1 LALAGLLNNI
11 IDSAILIDR
20 GRKGFTIPGDEH
32 NGRINYERGIS
43 RALSIFQEA
52 QSTAD
57 PQILILVELT
67 FLQQEF
73 QFCNEAD
80 AITRNSLKAAIQ
92 SFNDALRCL
101 KTVEDAPSYRFVETA
116 FPTSPKYRVYDDGSH
131 LSFPRDAV
139 HLACAAHWTR
149 LQNVIRSPGINMTEK
164 AVLQQRAAN
173 MKTIQGS
180 YVHKQAKALT

>member
-1 LALAGLLNNI
+1 LALTGLVYNI
-11 IDSAILIDR
+11 VDSAILIDR
-20 GRKGFTIPGDEH
+20 GRKGFTIAGDEH
-32 NGRINYERGIS
+32 NGRINYEQGLS
-43 RALSIFQEA
+43 GALFIFQEA
-52 QSTAD
+52 ERSAE

-80 AITRNSLKAAIQ
+80 AITRSSLKAAIQ
-92 SFNDALRCL
+92 SFEDALRCL
-101 KTVEDAPSYRFVETA
+101 KIVESADYRLAEAA
-116 FPTSPKYRVYDDGSH
+116 FPSSPKYRIHG
-131 LSFPRDAV
+131 FPRDAV

-149 LQNVIRSPGINMTEK
+149 LQNILRSPGINMTEK

-180 YVHKQAKALT
+180 YVHKQEEALT